1 MDHTP
6 EDLSNDRAF
15 AQSKLKDEM
24 VIRKIFSLDE
34 AAERQKIEAV
44 KQEKLKLESQ
54 LKGFILL
61 QNRLTELG
69 ER

>member
-1 MDHTP
+1 
-6 EDLSNDRAF
+6 
-15 AQSKLKDEM
+15 M

-61 QNRLTELG
+61 QNRLIELG